1 MNKKVIAVIFRE
13 YITRIR
19 TKGFIIGTLITPFLL
34 VLVFGGIYIFA
45 IFFQPSTKTYQII
58 DETGSVYN
66 EFTSSL
72 SDTLENGAPKYRFVE
87 RDTANEPMDSILADM
102 QKLVSTKQIDGYMI
116 IPKDLVESR
125 KVKYAARSL
134 SNWDEQRE
142 FRNTLS
148 RIVTNYR
155 LVQKGFSPDTIRKE
169 FNLGRVDL
177 ENRQVTDEGE
187 VEKSGASSFVLT
199 YILTYLMFLMVMIYG
214 QSLMRS
220 VIQEKS
226 ERITET
232 IVSSIKPF
240 QLLIGKLVGIS
251 MVGLTQMLV
260 IGLMML
266 IAALYSESIFVSF
279 GVSSQDVLGVARQI
293 QFSGSVFAF
302 LLIFFLLGFIFY
314 SGLYAAIGAMVN
326 SEDEGQQLQFP
337 VIILLIVSFFMMFTV
352 AQNPETPMAFWTSLI
367 PLFTPVLM
375 FARIAVT
382 DPILPDGSL
391 ISIPIMLLS
400 TIIMIYLVSKIYRV
414 GILMY
419 GKRPSLKEVIKWIKY
434 S

>member
-87 RDTANEPMDSILADM
+87 RDTANEPMDSLLADM

-155 LVQKGFSPDTIRKE
+155 LVQKGFSPDSKKT
-169 FNLGRVDL
+169 
-177 ENRQVTDEGE
+177 
-187 VEKSGASSFVLT
+187 
-199 YILTYLMFLMVMIYG
+199 
-214 QSLMRS
+214 
-220 VIQEKS
+220 
-226 ERITET
+226 
-232 IVSSIKPF
+232 
-240 QLLIGKLVGIS
+240 
-251 MVGLTQMLV
+251 
-260 IGLMML
+260 
-266 IAALYSESIFVSF
+266 
-279 GVSSQDVLGVARQI
+279 
-293 QFSGSVFAF
+293 
-302 LLIFFLLGFIFY
+302 GFHGF
-314 SGLYAAIGAMVN
+314 
-326 SEDEGQQLQFP
+326 
-337 VIILLIVSFFMMFTV
+337 
-352 AQNPETPMAFWTSLI
+352 
-367 PLFTPVLM
+367 
-375 FARIAVT
+375 
-382 DPILPDGSL
+382 
-391 ISIPIMLLS
+391 
-400 TIIMIYLVSKIYRV
+400 
-414 GILMY
+414 
-419 GKRPSLKEVIKWIKY
+419 
-434 S
+434 